1 MNYKFTDI
9 AGYPQEKAELQRLCD
24 IINDREQ
31 YLARGAKLP
40 KGVIFYGGTGT
51 GKTLFA
57 KVMASTCNLKMIEI
71 DLGSPSDGNALL
83 KKIKK
88 AFEGA
93 RRSGE
98 PAMIFFDEMDKV
110 LPNAREEYYSDHSK
124 AVLAQLLT
132 LIDGMNSDKNFIFVA
147 TCNNYAELPAAL
159 VRPGRIDKKIQIGL
173 PDRAS
178 RAEILKLYAGKT
190 SCTFEMSVEELAKL
204 CGGFSCAALETLI
217 NECVLQSDERG
228 FVSEQLIK
236 ERILESRS
244 GDLPRRPP
252 TQADM
257 ITACRN
263 IGCFIVARSLNTGDY
278 LLRLGDDTVCNLYFN
293 GAIGRYD
300 DDYDAED
307 GADYDAE
314 DGADFDDTDRD
325 DDDND
330 DDERSVYYTKADYLN
345 AICALMGGY
354 VAEEVVLHKTYD
366 NIYPLLMTTD
376 YVLAGISEAGLLG
389 LGLRYS
395 EIRNGTL
402 KYPQERV
409 SEINAAFDEIVDGC
423 CKRARAII
431 EANAELIRKLIPI
444 LVEQRS
450 IFKPACEKILGELGG
465 IQKTS

>member
-71 DLGSPSDGNALL
+71 DLGSPSGGNALL
-83 KKIKK
+83 KK
-88 AFEGA
+88 
-93 RRSGE
+93 
-98 PAMIFFDEMDKV
+98 M
-110 LPNAREEYYSDHSK
+110 
-124 AVLAQLLT
+124 
-132 LIDGMNSDKNFIFVA
+132 
-147 TCNNYAELPAAL
+147 
-159 VRPGRIDKKIQIGL
+159 
-173 PDRAS
+173 
-178 RAEILKLYAGKT
+178 
-190 SCTFEMSVEELAKL
+190 
-204 CGGFSCAALETLI
+204 
-217 NECVLQSDERG
+217 
-228 FVSEQLIK
+228 
-236 ERILESRS
+236 
-244 GDLPRRPP
+244 
-252 TQADM
+252 
-257 ITACRN
+257 
-263 IGCFIVARSLNTGDY
+263 
-278 LLRLGDDTVCNLYFN
+278 
-293 GAIGRYD
+293 AIGRYD

>member
-190 SCTFEMSVEELAKL
+190 SCTFEMSMEELAKL

-307 GADYDAE
+307 GADSTSTTRTA
-314 DGADFDDTDRD
+314 T
-325 DDDND
+325 
-330 DDERSVYYTKADYLN
+330 TT
-345 AICALMGGY
+345 ITM
-354 VAEEVVLHKTYD
+354 
-366 NIYPLLMTTD
+366 MT
-376 YVLAGISEAGLLG
+376 SGLYIIQ
-389 LGLRYS
+389 RQTTS
-395 EIRNGTL
+395 T
-402 KYPQERV
+402 P
-409 SEINAAFDEIVDGC
+409 F
-423 CKRARAII
+423 AR
-431 EANAELIRKLIPI
+431 
-444 LVEQRS
+444 
-450 IFKPACEKILGELGG
+450 
-465 IQKTS
+465 